1 MGKVTSF
8 HDRLA
13 TAVTHGGGMFNAH
26 LHLDR
31 AGTLDDAY
39 MQSSGHRILANSHI
53 SLQKKHSLINS
64 LHAGPA
70 YEKEDLCERVNEA
83 IDLMIA
89 CHTIRADTLVD
100 VTADRV
106 KLSALETL
114 LEIKNQRAN
123 KFDLRIGAYSPLG
136 FMDSEPER
144 WEVFEQGARRADF
157 IAALPEADE
166 LSDYPGHLGFE
177 EHCSRMLQLAVSLNC
192 MIHVHTDQRNHPSEA
207 GTERLIE
214 VVKELGIEPD
224 FTAEPKIWAVHMVSP
239 STYDEERFQRLAENM
254 ARHHIGLICCP
265 SAAVGMRQLRPV
277 ATPTSNCI
285 PRVLELLVAGVQVR
299 LASDNIA
306 DICSPSTTPDL
317 TDEVFVLSAALRY
330 YNIDILARLACG
342 HLLGAEETKLI
353 REHLEQNAQEISK
366 ATLQP

>member
-1 MGKVTSF
+1 MGKVTAF
-8 HDRLA
+8 HDQLA
-13 TAVTHGGGMFNAH
+13 AAINAGGGLFNAH

-39 MQSSGHRILANSHI
+39 LQSSGHRILPNSHI

-70 YEKEDLCERVNEA
+70 YEKMDLCERVHEA
-83 IDLMIA
+83 IDLMVA
-89 CHTIRADTLVD
+89 CRTTRADSLVD

-106 KLSALETL
+106 KLSALETM
-114 LEIKNQRAN
+114 LEIKRQRADEI
-123 KFDLRIGAYSPLG
+123 DLRIGAYSPLG
-136 FMDSEPER
+136 FLDSEPER
-144 WEVFEQGARRADF
+144 WEVFEQGAQQADF

-166 LSDYPGHLGFE
+166 LSDYPGHIGFE
-177 EHCSRMLQLAVSLNC
+177 EHCSRMLQLASRLNC
-192 MIHVHTDQRNHPSEA
+192 MIHVHTDQRNHPAEA
-207 GTERLIE
+207 GTERLIA
-214 VVKELGIEPD
+214 VVKELGIQPD
-224 FTAEPKIWAVHMVSP
+224 RTAEPKIWAVHMVSP

-254 ARHHIGLICCP
+254 ARHHVGLICCP

-277 ATPTSNCI
+277 LTPTSNCI

-317 TDEVFVLSAALRY
+317 TDEVFVLSAALRF
-330 YNIDILARLACG
+330 YNINILARLACG
-342 HLLGAEETKLI
+342 RKLSEEETEFI
-353 REHLEQNAQEISK
+353 REHLEQNAQEIGK
-366 ATLQP
+366 AIL